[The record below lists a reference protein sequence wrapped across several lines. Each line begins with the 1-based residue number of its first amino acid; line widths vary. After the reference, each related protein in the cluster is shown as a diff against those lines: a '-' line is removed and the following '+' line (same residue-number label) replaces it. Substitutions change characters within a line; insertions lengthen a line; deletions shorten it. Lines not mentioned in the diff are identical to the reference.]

1 MIQGLLAKPQ
11 VYTFRNRA
19 VQPKL
24 ELEREAFTLQ
34 GLSPV
39 LRVQGAGRH
48 LPSLAGVLCEP
59 NGALVRKIRWYSHQS
74 SQPPKWTPRQTSVPP
89 VFVVGCWV
97 TVAVSSAFC
106 IRAYVEGAAPSS
118 ITGLGIPVL
127 YGTDPVCVHLLLL
140 GIIICPWSCGAALAP
155 VSKLPADGALVPCKA
170 ALRNPG

>member
-1 MIQGLLAKPQ
+1 M
-11 VYTFRNRA
+11 
-19 VQPKL
+19 

-34 GLSPV
+34 GLSPL

-48 LPSLAGVLCEP
+48 LPSLAGVPCES
-59 NGALVRKIRWYSHQS
+59 NGALVRKVRWYSHQS

-106 IRAYVEGAAPSS
+106 IRAYVEGAAPFP
-118 ITGLGIPVL
+118 ITGLAIPVL
-127 YGTDPVCVHLLLL
+127 YGADPVFVHLLLL
-140 GIIICPWSCGAALAP
+140 GLIIQPWSCGAALTP

-170 ALRNPG
+170 ALRDPG